1 MANNN
6 KHTGPNVPALRFPEF
21 SGEWSKDCLN
31 EFLEVQPARNT
42 QGIYSQDDVLSV
54 SGDYGVVN
62 QIQLLGR
69 SFAGKDVSNY
79 HIVRTNDIV
88 YTKSPLKEF
97 PYGIVKTNQ
106 GTAGIVSTLY
116 AVYSAKSN
124 TDPKFVEYY
133 FSSKERTNK
142 YFKPIVRI
150 GAKHDMKIGNEEVL
164 RNIVVFPS
172 KQEQNKIQEFLRII
186 DERIA
191 TQSKIIEELTT
202 LRSALYDS
210 MFCSPGQEMPKFRIQ
225 SFSGKWQL
233 CQLNEICS
241 RKSIK
246 NKDNLYSRVL
256 TIAAQHGLVDQ
267 ESFFKKRIASENL
280 ESYLCLEKGD
290 FAYNKSYSSDYPWGA
305 VKRLSNFDKGII
317 SPLYIC
323 FTPKPEVVDPDYLAH
338 YFESTKWHSGISE
351 ISGEGARNHGL
362 LNMSVIDY
370 FNTCHRIPGLDEQKA
385 IARRLN
391 AIAHKL
397 QTEQEYLE
405 LLNRQKDCF
414 LKQMFI

>member
-1 MANNN
+1 MV
-6 KHTGPNVPALRFPEF
+6 KGSLVKRQIIE
-21 SGEWSKDCLN
+21 KDGAPSRA
-31 EFLEVQPARNT
+31 QR
-42 QGIYSQDDVLSV
+42 VL
-54 SGDYGVVN
+54 
-62 QIQLLGR
+62 
-69 SFAGKDVSNY
+69 KE
-79 HIVRTNDIV
+79 NDILYQCV
-88 YTKSPLKEF
+88 RPYQLNNYIFEGDTIQCVASTGYAQLRTTQFPLYIFQALHTKQF
-97 PYGIVKTNQ
+97 TNQ
-106 GTAGIVSTLY
+106 VLERCTGTNYPAINSSDLGT
-116 AVYSAKSN
+116 
-124 TDPKFVEYY
+124 VEV
-133 FSSKERTNK
+133 
-142 YFKPIVRI
+142 PICSLPEQV
-150 GAKHDMKIGNEEVL
+150 KIGSL
-164 RNIVVFPS
+164 LALIDS
-172 KQEQNKIQEFLRII
+172 RIK
-186 DERIA
+186 

-210 MFCSPGQEMPKFRIQ
+210 MFCLPEQEMPKFRIQ
-225 SFSGKWQL
+225 AFSGKWQL

-241 RKSIK
+241 RKTIK

-385 IARRLN
+385 IAIRLN

>member
-1 MANNN
+1 M
-6 KHTGPNVPALRFPEF
+6 RFPEF
-21 SGEWSKDCLN
+21 SGEWTKIKLGDLGSFFSGGTPSSSRKDFYGGEIPFIRSGELHSDST
-31 EFLEVQPARNT
+31 A
-42 QGIYSQDDVLSV
+42 LSITKEAYDSCSAKMV
-54 SGDYGVVN
+54 NKGDLLLALYGATSGDISISRICGAIN
-62 QIQLLGR
+62 QAILCIRPQYMDAYFIKSLWEKHKKHILETYLQGGQGNLSSEIIKNI
-69 SFAGKDVSNY
+69 SFF
-79 HIVRTNDIV
+79 
-88 YTKSPLKEF
+88 F
-97 PYGIVKTNQ
+97 PNSDEQVK
-106 GTAGIVSTLY
+106 ISRL
-116 AVYSAKSN
+116 
-124 TDPKFVEYY
+124 
-133 FSSKERTNK
+133 
-142 YFKPIVRI
+142 I
-150 GAKHDMKIGNEEVL
+150 H
-164 RNIVVFPS
+164 
-172 KQEQNKIQEFLRII
+172 II
-186 DERIA
+186 DDRIE

-210 MFCSPGQEMPKFRIQ
+210 MFCSPEQEIPKFRIQ

>member
-1 MANNN
+1 MIHNGLPVQVDASKNSLPSIKEDYYPKKYTLCKEGDIAFADASEDTNDVGKAIEFNN
-6 KHTGPNVPALRFPEF
+6 
-21 SGEWSKDCLN
+21 C
-31 EFLEVQPARNT
+31 
-42 QGIYSQDDVLSV
+42 
-54 SGDYGVVN
+54 
-62 QIQLLGR
+62 
-69 SFAGKDVSNY
+69 AGKS
-79 HIVRTNDIV
+79 IVCGLHTIHGRDRLGLTSIGFKG
-88 YTKSPLKEF
+88 YL
-97 PYGIVKTNQ
+97 
-106 GTAGIVSTLY
+106 
-116 AVYSAKSN
+116 
-124 TDPKFVEYY
+124 
-133 FSSKERTNK
+133 FSSKVYHDQIKSIAQGTKVFSIKASNFDEVILGLPK
-142 YFKPIVRI
+142 KAEQKKISSLLMAIDDRI
-150 GAKHDMKIGNEEVL
+150 L
-164 RNIVVFPS
+164 
-172 KQEQNKIQEFLRII
+172 
-186 DERIA
+186 

-210 MFCSPGQEMPKFRIQ
+210 IFCSPEQEMPKFRIQ

-256 TIAAQHGLVDQ
+256 IIAAQHGLVDQ

>member
-1 MANNN
+1 M
-6 KHTGPNVPALRFPEF
+6 RFPEF
-21 SGEWSKDCLN
+21 SGEWTKIKLGDLGSFFSGGTPSSSRKDFYGGEIPFIRSGELHSDST
-31 EFLEVQPARNT
+31 A
-42 QGIYSQDDVLSV
+42 LSITKEAYNSCSAKMV
-54 SGDYGVVN
+54 NKGDLLLALYGATSGDISISRISGAIN
-62 QIQLLGR
+62 QAILCIRPQYMDAYFIKSLWEKHKKHILETYLQGGQGNLSSEIIKNI
-69 SFAGKDVSNY
+69 SFF
-79 HIVRTNDIV
+79 
-88 YTKSPLKEF
+88 F
-97 PYGIVKTNQ
+97 PNSDEQVK
-106 GTAGIVSTLY
+106 ISRL
-116 AVYSAKSN
+116 
-124 TDPKFVEYY
+124 
-133 FSSKERTNK
+133 
-142 YFKPIVRI
+142 I
-150 GAKHDMKIGNEEVL
+150 H
-164 RNIVVFPS
+164 
-172 KQEQNKIQEFLRII
+172 II
-186 DERIA
+186 DDRIE
-191 TQSKIIEELTT
+191 TQSKIIEELTA

-385 IARRLN
+385 IARRFN

>member
-1 MANNN
+1 M
-6 KHTGPNVPALRFPEF
+6 RFPEF
-21 SGEWSKDCLN
+21 GGEWECVPLSTYAKKITEKNKGNKIKNVLCN
-31 EFLEVQPARNT
+31 SAT
-42 QGIYSQDDVLSV
+42 QGIVPQSEYFDREIANNENTDGYYVVRNQDFVYNPRKSV
-54 SGDYGVVN
+54 SAPYGPVN
-62 QIQLLGR
+62 IYNGEDEGIISPLYLCMKISGIDKNYLLHY
-69 SFAGKDVSNY
+69 F
-79 HIVRTNDIV
+79 
-88 YTKSPLKEF
+88 KSPAWY
-97 PYGIVKTNQ
+97 PYIYQNGDSGVRHDR
-106 GTAGIVSTLY
+106 VSIKDEVFL
-116 AVYSAKSN
+116 AMPVSVPNGDEQRKIAK
-124 TDPKFVEYY
+124 
-133 FSSKERTNK
+133 
-142 YFKPIVRI
+142 
-150 GAKHDMKIGNEEVL
+150 
-164 RNIVVFPS
+164 
-172 KQEQNKIQEFLRII
+172 FLDAIN
-186 DERIA
+186 ERIA
-191 TQSKIIEELTT
+191 TQSKIIEELTA

-210 MFCSPGQEMPKFRIQ
+210 MFCSPEQETPKFRIQ
-225 SFSGKWQL
+225 SFSGKWQM

-323 FTPKPEVVDPDYLAH
+323 FSPKPEVVDPDYLAH

-370 FNTCHRIPGLDEQKA
+370 FNTCHRIPVLDEQKA

-405 LLNRQKDCF
+405 LLNRQKDC
-414 LKQMFI
+414 LLNQMFI